1 MPGTP
6 FCFLH
11 MLGGEGVMEAT
22 MNYRSGCTN
31 TKHNAVAF
39 LPKKKK
45 IKSTLTLKKKKI

>member
-22 MNYRSGCTN
+22 MNNRLGCTN
-31 TKHNAVAF
+31 TNTMQWLF
-39 LPKKKK
+39 YPRKKKK
-45 IKSTLTLKKKKI
+45 KKEKKITFTL